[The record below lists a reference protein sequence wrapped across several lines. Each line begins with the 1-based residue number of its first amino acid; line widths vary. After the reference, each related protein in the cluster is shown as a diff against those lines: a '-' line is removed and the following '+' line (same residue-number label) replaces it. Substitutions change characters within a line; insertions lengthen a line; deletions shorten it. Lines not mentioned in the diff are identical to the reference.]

1 MVDYKVTVWTD
12 NASPS
17 FTLHL
22 VYISLHGTKGK
33 SESTS
38 LGHLSESFSKGNKS
52 TVTVSCPEDIGEL
65 EMIKLEKGRISWTQ
79 WLPGMVE
86 VEKTQSKQVYR
97 FPIYH
102 WISNGNINLFR
113 EGKAV
118 LDFKETDQN
127 LRTVRKRELR
137 EQQSIYCWDVY
148 KEGIPE
154 CMKEDSICSLPHDDS
169 STIASIISTG
179 MEHLDVIYQ
188 RILGYFMRNKTWSS
202 FEEIE
207 NFYKCLVPPT
217 PVLENWRK
225 DSFFGYQYLNGINPM
240 VIKRIRSLPDNFP
253 VTDKVI
259 QNPAVS
265 LNSEMEKGNIFLCD
279 YKILDGVETN
289 TINDKKQYLAA
300 PLVLLHQTEEEMMM
314 PIAIQLKQKPGEDNP
329 IFLPSDSEL
338 DWLLAKLYV
347 RSADFNLHELNYH
360 LLRTHLLA
368 EVFAVALK
376 RNLPRVHPVYKILI
390 RHTHDTLQINVLAR
404 QSLISE
410 NGVFTNYI
418 VSGGKGM
425 DTILQRSLSNITYK
439 SLCIPDDIKER
450 GLEDVKNFH
459 YRDDGLELWDIMHS
473 FVKDTLS
480 YYYKEDSDVKK
491 DKELQKWI
499 QEIFEH
505 GFLSETE
512 TGNTKNSTLTEELF
526 KEKIVLKSQSTQEE
540 EASQEKS
547 EKGKESSPEE
557 EASSDDPGIPQK
569 FNTVDELV
577 KFVTMVMF
585 TCSVQH
591 AAINSG
597 QNDYYGLMLNGPST
611 MQKPPPTKKGEATEA
626 SIMEA
631 LPDTQTTSRIMGV
644 VRLLSKAPSDGKFL
658 LDFHEEYFI
667 EKGPCS
673 EIQKFQEKL
682 KALSKK
688 IEDRNKDLPLPYKY
702 LDPKSVE
709 CSVDI

>member
-22 VYISLHGTKGK
+22 VYITLHGTKGK

-52 TVTVSCPEDIGEL
+52 TLTVSCSKDIGEL

-86 VEKTQSKQVYR
+86 VETQSEQVYR

-113 EGKAV
+113 EGKG
-118 LDFKETDQN
+118 LCD
-127 LRTVRKRELR
+127 
-137 EQQSIYCWDVY
+137 
-148 KEGIPE
+148 GIPE

-179 MEHLDVIYQ
+179 MEHLDVED
-188 RILGYFMRNKTWSS
+188 F
-202 FEEIE
+202 
-207 NFYKCLVPPT
+207 
-217 PVLENWRK
+217 
-225 DSFFGYQYLNGINPM
+225 FFGYQYLNGINPM
-240 VIKRIRSLPDNFP
+240 VIKRITSLPENFP
-253 VTDKVI
+253 VPD
-259 QNPAVS
+259 NSDS
-265 LNSEMEKGNIFLCD
+265 LLLSFQQKGNIFLCD

-300 PLVLLHQTEEEMMM
+300 PLVLLHQTEEGMMM
-314 PIAIQLKQKPGEDNP
+314 PIAIQLKQKPGDDNP

-376 RNLPRVHPVYKILI
+376 RNLPRVHPVYKVPEA
-390 RHTHDTLQINVLAR
+390 DAAVLS
-404 QSLISE
+404 SLRMEFSPMC
-410 NGVFTNYI
+410 FI

-425 DTILQRSLSNITYK
+425 DTILQRSLSNLTYK

-459 YRDDGLELWDIMHS
+459 YRDDGLKLWDII

-480 YYYKEDSDVKK
+480 YYYKEDSEVKK

-512 TGNTKNSTLTEELF
+512 TGEQILS
-526 KEKIVLKSQSTQEE
+526 
-540 EASQEKS
+540 
-547 EKGKESSPEE
+547 
-557 EASSDDPGIPQK
+557 
-569 FNTVDELV
+569 
-577 KFVTMVMF
+577 FVTMVMF

-591 AAINSG
+591 AAVNSG

-644 VRLLSKAPSDGKFL
+644 TNVWVHFDSKLVLLFQKFL
-658 LDFHEEYFI
+658 LDFQEEYFI

-682 KALSKK
+682 RALSKK
-688 IEDRNKDLPLPYKY
+688 IEDRNKELLLPYKY
-702 LDPKSVE
+702 LDPKFVE

>member
-1 MVDYKVTVWTD
+1 MREREIQDR
-12 NASPS
+12 SSGPQPS
-17 FTLHL
+17 Q
-22 VYISLHGTKGK
+22 SMRNWNPGPRRR
-33 SESTS
+33 TS
-38 LGHLSESFSKGNKS
+38 Y
-52 TVTVSCPEDIGEL
+52 T
-65 EMIKLEKGRISWTQ
+65 R
-79 WLPGMVE
+79 
-86 VEKTQSKQVYR
+86 
-97 FPIYH
+97 
-102 WISNGNINLFR
+102 
-113 EGKAV
+113 
-118 LDFKETDQN
+118 
-127 LRTVRKRELR
+127 RTVKAGGGEADGGHKGL
-137 EQQSIYCWDVY
+137 
-148 KEGIPE
+148 
-154 CMKEDSICSLPHDDS
+154 
-169 STIASIISTG
+169 TITG
-179 MEHLDVIYQ
+179 FV
-188 RILGYFMRNKTWSS
+188 
-202 FEEIE
+202 
-207 NFYKCLVPPT
+207 V
-217 PVLENWRK
+217 
-225 DSFFGYQYLNGINPM
+225 FG
-240 VIKRIRSLPDNFP
+240 
-253 VTDKVI
+253 
-259 QNPAVS
+259 
-265 LNSEMEKGNIFLCD
+265 
-279 YKILDGVETN
+279 
-289 TINDKKQYLAA
+289 
-300 PLVLLHQTEEEMMM
+300 LLL
-314 PIAIQLKQKPGEDNP
+314 QLKQKPGEDNP

-512 TGNTKNSTLTEELF
+512 T
-526 KEKIVLKSQSTQEE
+526 VLKSQSTQEE

-557 EASSDDPGIPQK
+557 EPSSDDPGIPQK

>member
-38 LGHLSESFSKGNKS
+38 LGHLSESFSKGN
-52 TVTVSCPEDIGEL
+52 VITVSCPEDIGEL

-113 EGKAV
+113 EGKG
-118 LDFKETDQN
+118 L
-127 LRTVRKRELR
+127 
-137 EQQSIYCWDVY
+137 C
-148 KEGIPE
+148 EGIPE

-179 MEHLDVIYQ
+179 MEHLDV
-188 RILGYFMRNKTWSS
+188 
-202 FEEIE
+202 
-207 NFYKCLVPPT
+207 
-217 PVLENWRK
+217 K

-410 NGVFTNYI
+410 NGVFTN
-418 VSGGKGM
+418 VFSGGKGM

-459 YRDDGLELWDIMHS
+459 YRDDGLELWDII

-512 TGNTKNSTLTEELF
+512 TGEQILS
-526 KEKIVLKSQSTQEE
+526 
-540 EASQEKS
+540 
-547 EKGKESSPEE
+547 
-557 EASSDDPGIPQK
+557 
-569 FNTVDELV
+569 
-577 KFVTMVMF
+577 VTSAGF
-585 TCSVQH
+585 LQGH

-644 VRLLSKAPSDGKFL
+644 VRLLSKAPSDG
-658 LDFHEEYFI
+658 EYFI

>member
-1 MVDYKVTVWTD
+1 
-12 NASPS
+12 
-17 FTLHL
+17 F
-22 VYISLHGTKGK
+22 
-33 SESTS
+33 
-38 LGHLSESFSKGNKS
+38 LS
-52 TVTVSCPEDIGEL
+52 
-65 EMIKLEKGRISWTQ
+65 
-79 WLPGMVE
+79 
-86 VEKTQSKQVYR
+86 
-97 FPIYH
+97 
-102 WISNGNINLFR
+102 
-113 EGKAV
+113 
-118 LDFKETDQN
+118 
-127 LRTVRKRELR
+127 
-137 EQQSIYCWDVY
+137 WDVY
-148 KEGIPE
+148 KGGIPE
-154 CMKEDSICSLPHDDS
+154 CVKENSIL
-169 STIASIISTG
+169 
-179 MEHLDVIYQ
+179 
-188 RILGYFMRNKTWSS
+188 
-202 FEEIE
+202 
-207 NFYKCLVPPT
+207 
-217 PVLENWRK
+217 LENWRK

-240 VIKRIRSLPDNFP
+240 VIKRITSLPENFP
-253 VTDKVI
+253 VII

-300 PLVLLHQTEEEMMM
+300 PLVLLHQTEEGMMM

-376 RNLPRVHPVYKILI
+376 RNLPRVHPVFKILI

-404 QSLISE
+404 ESLISD
-410 NGVFTNYI
+410 GGLFSQFTA
-418 VSGGKGM
+418 SGGNGM
-425 DTILQRSLSNITYK
+425 DTILQRSLSNLTYT

-473 FVKDTLS
+473 FVTETLS
-480 YYYKEDSDVKK
+480 YYYKDDSDVEN
-491 DKELQKWI
+491 DIELQEWI

-505 GFLSETE
+505 GFL
-512 TGNTKNSTLTEELF
+512 TLW
-526 KEKIVLKSQSTQEE
+526 
-540 EASQEKS
+540 
-547 EKGKESSPEE
+547 SS
-557 EASSDDPGIPQK
+557 SGIPQK

-644 VRLLSKAPSDGKFL
+644 VGLLSKAPSDGKFL
-658 LDFHEEYFI
+658 LDFHEEYFT
-667 EKGPCS
+667 EEGPCS

-682 KALSKK
+682 RALSKK

>member
-22 VYISLHGTKGK
+22 VYITLHGTKGK

-38 LGHLSESFSKGNKS
+38 LGHLSESFSKGN
-52 TVTVSCPEDIGEL
+52 VSELMIICSKDIGEL

-86 VEKTQSKQVYR
+86 VETQSEQVYR

-113 EGKAV
+113 EGKG
-118 LDFKETDQN
+118 F
-127 LRTVRKRELR
+127 
-137 EQQSIYCWDVY
+137 WDVY
-148 KEGIPE
+148 KDGIPE

-179 MEHLDVIYQ
+179 MEHLDVED
-188 RILGYFMRNKTWSS
+188 F
-202 FEEIE
+202 
-207 NFYKCLVPPT
+207 
-217 PVLENWRK
+217 
-225 DSFFGYQYLNGINPM
+225 FFGYQYLNGINPM
-240 VIKRIRSLPDNFP
+240 VIKRITSLPENFP
-253 VTDKVI
+253 VPDNIVHAAS
-259 QNPAVS
+259 QSDS
-265 LNSEMEKGNIFLCD
+265 LLLSFQQKGNIFLCD

-300 PLVLLHQTEEEMMM
+300 PLVLLHQTEEGMMM
-314 PIAIQLKQKPGEDNP
+314 PIAIQLKQKPGDDNP

-376 RNLPRVHPVYKILI
+376 RNLPRVHPVYKVPEA
-390 RHTHDTLQINVLAR
+390 DAA
-404 QSLISE
+404 
-410 NGVFTNYI
+410 
-418 VSGGKGM
+418 VSSSFV
-425 DTILQRSLSNITYK
+425 TFLSRSLSNLTYK

-459 YRDDGLELWDIMHS
+459 YRDDGLKLWDII

-480 YYYKEDSDVKK
+480 YYYKEDSEVKK

-512 TGNTKNSTLTEELF
+512 TG
-526 KEKIVLKSQSTQEE
+526 
-540 EASQEKS
+540 
-547 EKGKESSPEE
+547 
-557 EASSDDPGIPQK
+557 IPQK
-569 FNTVDELV
+569 FTTVDELV

-591 AAINSG
+591 AAVNSG

-658 LDFHEEYFI
+658 LDFQEEYFI

-682 KALSKK
+682 RALSKK
-688 IEDRNKDLPLPYKY
+688 IEDRNKELLLPYKY
-702 LDPKSVE
+702 LDPKFVE

>member
-1 MVDYKVTVWTD
+1 
-12 NASPS
+12 
-17 FTLHL
+17 
-22 VYISLHGTKGK
+22 
-33 SESTS
+33 
-38 LGHLSESFSKGNKS
+38 
-52 TVTVSCPEDIGEL
+52 
-65 EMIKLEKGRISWTQ
+65 MIKLEKGWMSSTD
-79 WLPGMVE
+79 WLPGKVE
-86 VEKTQSKQVYR
+86 VETPSGKVYR

-118 LDFKETDQN
+118 LDFKETDEK
-127 LRTVRKRELR
+127 LRTDRKEELR

-148 KEGIPE
+148 KGGIPE
-154 CMKEDSICSLPHDDS
+154 CVKENSIRSLPHDDR

-179 MEHLDVIYQ
+179 IKDFNIIYEQ
-188 RILGYFMRNKTWSS
+188 FIGYLKGKRTWTS
-202 FEEIE
+202 FEDIE
-207 NFYKCLVPPT
+207 DFYKLVVTPT
-217 PVLENWRK
+217 TVLENWRK

-240 VIKRIRSLPDNFP
+240 VIKRITSLPENFP
-253 VTDKVI
+253 VII

-300 PLVLLHQTEEEMMM
+300 PLVLLHQTEEGMMM

-376 RNLPRVHPVYKILI
+376 RNLPRVHPVFKILI

-404 QSLISE
+404 ESLISD
-410 NGVFTNYI
+410 GGLFSQFTA
-418 VSGGKGM
+418 SGGNGM
-425 DTILQRSLSNITYK
+425 DTILQRSLSNLTYT

-473 FVKDTLS
+473 FVTETLS
-480 YYYKEDSDVKK
+480 YYYKDDSDVEN
-491 DKELQKWI
+491 DIELQEWI

-505 GFLSETE
+505 GFLSK
-512 TGNTKNSTLTEELF
+512 TGT
-526 KEKIVLKSQSTQEE
+526 
-540 EASQEKS
+540 
-547 EKGKESSPEE
+547 
-557 EASSDDPGIPQK
+557 GIPQK

-644 VRLLSKAPSDGKFL
+644 VGLLSKAPSDGKFL
-658 LDFHEEYFI
+658 LDFHEEYFT
-667 EKGPCS
+667 EEGPCS

-682 KALSKK
+682 RALSKK